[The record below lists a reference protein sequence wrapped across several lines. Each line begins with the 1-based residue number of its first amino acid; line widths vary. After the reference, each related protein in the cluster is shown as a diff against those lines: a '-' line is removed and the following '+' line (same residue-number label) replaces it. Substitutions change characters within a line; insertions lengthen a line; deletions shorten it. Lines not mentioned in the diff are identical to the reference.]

1 MAKNQRLVS
10 GVVCNHS
17 ALGFRGRMWAQLVAL
32 LGVGGSTILF
42 STIRSNVGII
52 QREFDL
58 ICRAGWDFVLL
69 LNSAFHQIPSIET
82 RFRCRRGN
90 PVPRALLYIRAS
102 GGGDHL
108 RHGMESTLLVI

>member
-10 GVVCNHS
+10 GVVCKHS
-17 ALGFRGRMWAQLVAL
+17 VLGFRGRMWAQLVAL

-58 ICRAGWDFVLL
+58 PGSLGFFFVLNIHRNEL
-69 LNSAFHQIPSIET
+69 SMMQASQSCASCSSLYS
-82 RFRCRRGN
+82 CKRRR
-90 PVPRALLYIRAS
+90 VPPTPWY
-102 GGGDHL
+102 
-108 RHGMESTLLVI
+108 GMNAQQFNY